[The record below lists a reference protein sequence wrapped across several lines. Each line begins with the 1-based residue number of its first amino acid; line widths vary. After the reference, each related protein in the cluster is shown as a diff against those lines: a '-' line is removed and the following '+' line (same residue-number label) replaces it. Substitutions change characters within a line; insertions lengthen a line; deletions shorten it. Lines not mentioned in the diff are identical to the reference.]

1 MRLRIEK
8 YLENSSVEV
17 EISYIKVMIE
27 SDEVE
32 IEGELY
38 CINFTSNNRTISY
51 NINIIN
57 CNNLLIENLLPE
69 KEVKALLLNN

>member
-1 MRLRIEK
+1 VRLRIEK